1 MLLEQEANAL
11 NSDLDENNENQDDYD
26 DENGYEYEDYG
37 MADELYEMERYEH
50 HEWKSVHQ
58 ALIMYYS

>member
-26 DENGYEYEDYG
+26 DENGYGYEDYG

-50 HEWKSVHQ
+50 HE
-58 ALIMYYS
+58 